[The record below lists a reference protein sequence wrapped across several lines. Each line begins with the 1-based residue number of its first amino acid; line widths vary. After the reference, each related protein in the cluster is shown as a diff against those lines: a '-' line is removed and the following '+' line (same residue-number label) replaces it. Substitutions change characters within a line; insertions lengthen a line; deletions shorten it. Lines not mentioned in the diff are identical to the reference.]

1 MTYTILAPSITGYT
15 DPDTYYIKETNG
27 ATYFVLVDANGADIE
42 TSGGL
47 VTTAVSV
54 FVRPPSITGYVNP
67 TTYFVTSTNANN
79 QFTLSST
86 LAGAPITT
94 AAGVL
99 EGLTF
104 VYTPFAIGQEILVDL
119 IVPTGFR
126 GTHTVTGVT
135 QSSVSYAGSTA
146 GPQTTPGVVSDP
158 HPVMIMYS
166 NTVPGGI
173 DDIEYVNST
182 TQMITLTTA
191 YQTAPYVA
199 GDKIVIS
206 DVSNYYNGT
215 YTVVSSTVDTITYLS
230 VPGSAYPGGGSVAP
244 LYSWNYNPNWQ
255 GYYAKFMR
263 LYSTPNVG
271 NILVAGGLTVTTL
284 DGTIEEY
291 PVSVQWSQAF
301 GLNEAP
307 DTWEPTVLNVA
318 NQLEVPLRGAVVD
331 AFPCNGQFFLS
342 SYWDTV
348 VFSPLNYSTT
358 SAPILGVRLH
368 NQGRG
373 MLSSNCWANTDKMV
387 YGLDARDIW
396 VFDGQDFKGLGNQRV
411 KNWFYDQIDT
421 EYTDRI
427 YMQTNTQKNQI
438 EIYYPTK
445 VPVIRDINIVDT
457 SGTFSCELEYGYD
470 SGPMRNG
477 LSVILSGTE
486 TGSGSISGYAGGP
499 TTYYVVDYYELDGL
513 TYFQLS
519 TTPTGNGV
527 TTTAGTVI
535 GVDFNFESDGVPNMM
550 LAYRHDLDCFNAP
563 REVQAATFACE
574 SPVWTSQQWY
584 FNVPG
589 TTLTGTGTGARFNI
603 LRYANGYTG
612 GITPNVRGSGYAVGD
627 TINILGT
634 ALGGNTPANDAVVTV
649 TETNLNGRILELTV
663 AGTAANTWTYNDG
676 RRTVVYARGL
686 LNRNL
691 VTKDEGY
698 NFLGPQTR
706 EYPIQSN
713 FRRDNIKI
721 LDNYSGKLLVH
732 RVLPE
737 VNNLAFSGLP
747 VNPVQEDYLVGSVS
761 IKVEGANSVGQ
772 APLETTAITM
782 ATNTDY
788 PWVQITQNAH
798 RVNSLIISNTSTENI
813 WICNS
818 TTWQYTQT
826 EDDR

>member
-1 MTYTILAPSITGYT
+1 M
-15 DPDTYYIKETNG
+15 
-27 ATYFVLVDANGADIE
+27 
-42 TSGGL
+42 
-47 VTTAVSV
+47 VTTAVG
-54 FVRPPSITGYVNP
+54 VRVQPPLVANG
-67 TTYFVTSTNANN
+67 TYFIVSTNANN
-79 QFTLSST
+79 QFTLSAT

-94 AAGVL
+94 AAGTL
-99 EGLTF
+99 SGQTF
-104 VYTPFAIGQEILVDL
+104 VYSPFAIGQEILVEN

-135 QSSVSYAGSTA
+135 QSSVSYAGTTA
-146 GPQTTPGVVSDP
+146 GPQTTPGSVSDP
-158 HPVMIMYS
+158 HPIMIMYS
-166 NTVPGGI
+166 NTVPGDI
-173 DDIEYVNST
+173 TDIEYVDAT
-182 TQMITLTTA
+182 TQKITLTTPYA
-191 YQTAPYVA
+191 VAPYVA

-206 DVSNYYNGT
+206 GVSNYYNGT
-215 YTVVSSTVDTITYLS
+215 FTVVSSTVDTITYSS
-230 VPGSAYPGGGSVAP
+230 VPGAAYPGGGSVAP
-244 LYSWNYNPNWQ
+244 LYAWNYNPNWI
-255 GYYAKFMR
+255 GYHAQFMR
-263 LYSTPNVG
+263 LYNTPNVG
-271 NILVAGGLTVTTL
+271 CILVAGGLTVTEL
-284 DGTIEEY
+284 DGSIVEY
-291 PVSVQWSQAF
+291 PVTVQWSQAF

-307 DTWEPTVLNVA
+307 ETWEPTVLNVA
-318 NQLEVPLRGAVVD
+318 NQLEVPLRGTVID
-331 AFPCNGQFFLS
+331 GFPCNGQFFLS

-373 MLSSNCWANTDKMV
+373 MLTSNCWANTDKMV

-411 KNWFYDQIDT
+411 KNWFYDQLDPNYT
-421 EYTDRI
+421 ERVF
-427 YMQTNTQKNQI
+427 MQTNTQKNQI

-445 VPVIRDINIVDT
+445 VPVISDINIVSTD
-457 SGTFSCELEYGYD
+457 GIFSCLLEYGYD

-477 LSVILSGTE
+477 LQVILSGTE
-486 TGSGSISGYAGGP
+486 SGTGSISGYSSP
-499 TTYYVVDYYELDGL
+499 TIYYVVDSYELDGL

-519 TTPTGNGV
+519 TTYTGSGV
-527 TTTAGTVI
+527 TTTLGTVT
-535 GVDFNFESDGVPNMM
+535 GVNFKFVSDGVPNMM

-574 SPVWTSQQWY
+574 SPVWSSSEWY

-589 TTLTGTGTGARFNI
+589 TTLTGTGSGAHFNI
-603 LRYANGYTG
+603 LRYASGYTG

-649 TETNLNGRILELTV
+649 TETNLNGRILDLTV
-663 AGTAANTWTYNDG
+663 AGIAANSWTYNDG

-686 LNRNL
+686 LDRTL

-706 EYPIQSN
+706 EYPVQSN

-721 LDNYSGKLLVH
+721 LEDYSGKLLVH

-737 VNNLAFSGLP
+737 VNNLAYSGLP
-747 VNPVQEDYLVGSVS
+747 ANPVQEPYLVGNISV
-761 IKVEGANSVGQ
+761 KVEGANSVGQ

-788 PWVQITQNAH
+788 PWVQIAQNAH
-798 RVNSLIISNTSTENI
+798 RVNSLIISNSSTENI